1 VSLAAHATRCCHLR
15 DRIPTRPIRVCA
27 QAVGSLKA
35 FAAGGTRAYREL
47 FGWADTLS
55 ASPLGA
61 GALQCMWRPPFIAQ
75 YLATVALPLLAA
87 GGVIAIFLAV
97 TAARQVQCSRRGC
110 TFNRAGLRSAVA
122 AWWGERRHVST
133 LMVRRRATGWGQ
145 GRGAG

>member
-1 VSLAAHATRCCHLR
+1 VF
-15 DRIPTRPIRVCA
+15 A

-61 GALQCMWRPPFIAQ
+61 GALQCLWRPPFLAQ

-97 TAARQVQCSRRGC
+97 TAARQARCGGGAASCGYDV
-110 TFNRAGLRSAVA
+110 AGLRGAVA

-133 LMVRRRATGWGQ
+133 LMVRCRATGRDR
-145 GRGAG
+145 GRGRSGLCARSRSHLL

>member
-1 VSLAAHATRCCHLR
+1 
-15 DRIPTRPIRVCA
+15 
-27 QAVGSLKA
+27 VGSLKA

-61 GALQCMWRPPFIAQ
+61 GALQCLWRPPFLAQ
-75 YLATVALPLLAA
+75 YLATVALPWLAA

-97 TAARQVQCSRRGC
+97 TAARQARCGGGAGGGC
-110 TFNRAGLRSAVA
+110 GYDVAGLRGAVA

-133 LMVRRRATGWGQ
+133 LMVRCRAMVWE
-145 GRGAG
+145 RGAACVHEAGVSGPL

>member
-1 VSLAAHATRCCHLR
+1 
-15 DRIPTRPIRVCA
+15 
-27 QAVGSLKA
+27 VGSLKA

-61 GALQCMWRPPFIAQ
+61 GALQCLWRPPFLVQ

-97 TAARQVQCSRRGC
+97 TVVRQLGC
-110 TFNRAGLRSAVA
+110 GGGGCGYDVAGLRGAVA

-133 LMVRRRATGWGQ
+133 LMVRC
-145 GRGAG
+145 RGGGGLCARSLSHVL

>member
-1 VSLAAHATRCCHLR
+1 
-15 DRIPTRPIRVCA
+15 
-27 QAVGSLKA
+27 VGSLKA

-47 FGWADTLS
+47 FGWADTVS

-61 GALQCMWRPPFIAQ
+61 GALQCLWRPPFLVQ

-97 TAARQVQCSRRGC
+97 TAARQVRCRSGAGGGC
-110 TFNRAGLRSAVA
+110 GYDVAGLRSAVA

-133 LMVRRRATGWGQ
+133 LMVRCRAAGG
-145 GRGAG
+145 GGGACAHVAATTRPP

>member
-1 VSLAAHATRCCHLR
+1 
-15 DRIPTRPIRVCA
+15 
-27 QAVGSLKA
+27 VGSLKA

-61 GALQCMWRPPFIAQ
+61 GALQCLWRPPFLAQ

-97 TAARQVQCSRRGC
+97 TAARQVRCGGAGGGC
-110 TFNRAGLRSAVA
+110 GYDVAGLRGAVA
-122 AWWGERRHVST
+122 AWWGEQRHVST
-133 LMVRRRATGWGQ
+133 LMVRCRPTGWG
-145 GRGAG
+145 RGFG

>member
-1 VSLAAHATRCCHLR
+1 LCTC
-15 DRIPTRPIRVCA
+15 T

-61 GALQCMWRPPFIAQ
+61 GALQCLWRPPFLAQ

-97 TAARQVQCSRRGC
+97 TAAQQVRCGSGAGGGC
-110 TFNRAGLRSAVA
+110 GYDVVGLRGAVA

-133 LMVRRRATGWGQ
+133 LMVCCGATEWDRGK
-145 GRGAG
+145 GAGCVHAATVTGPP

>member
-1 VSLAAHATRCCHLR
+1 
-15 DRIPTRPIRVCA
+15 
-27 QAVGSLKA
+27 VGSLKA

-61 GALQCMWRPPFIAQ
+61 GALQCMWRPPFLAQ

-97 TAARQVQCSRRGC
+97 TAARQVRCGGGGYGYDV
-110 TFNRAGLRSAVA
+110 AGLRCAVA

-133 LMVRRRATGWGQ
+133 LMVRCRAREGGE
-145 GRGAG
+145 AV

>member
-1 VSLAAHATRCCHLR
+1 
-15 DRIPTRPIRVCA
+15 
-27 QAVGSLKA
+27 VGSLKA

-61 GALQCMWRPPFIAQ
+61 GALQCLWRPPFLAQ

-97 TAARQVQCSRRGC
+97 TAARQVRCGGGAAGC
-110 TFNRAGLRSAVA
+110 GYDVAGLRGAVA

-133 LMVRRRATGWGQ
+133 LMVRCRVTGWE
-145 GRGAG
+145 RGAACVHAAAVTGTL